1 MEHKGRKW
9 LAAGTLVL
17 VFTAAFMLSYRWAQ
31 PEPMEKPLSQMAS
44 SEPEKQTI
52 VFQEGFEVCVA
63 HQLDCLQPLEAPEDI
78 DLSQEKLADIKK
90 RYPEPQWLV
99 SQEKQTI
106 TIIKLQAG
114 LCPVHRQIAHLG
126 VNASGEYL
134 TIYNGPTE
142 VAEEGGVRQVTD
154 IAVSTLPE
162 DVQQKLREGSMEI
175 HSEEELIGILDG
187 LSEHS

>member
-1 MEHKGRKW
+1 MCIRD
-9 LAAGTLVL
+9 
-17 VFTAAFMLSYRWAQ
+17 R
-31 PEPMEKPLSQMAS
+31 
-44 SEPEKQTI
+44 
-52 VFQEGFEVCVA
+52 
-63 HQLDCLQPLEAPEDI
+63 
-78 DLSQEKLADIKK
+78 
-90 RYPEPQWLV
+90 
-99 SQEKQTI
+99 
-106 TIIKLQAG
+106 
-114 LCPVHRQIAHLG
+114 
-126 VNASGEYL
+126 YL